1 MSETIDALPW
11 TEDDGGRA
19 AAGFGGSA
27 GDCVVRAVC
36 IALGQGYEATYTD
49 IMALAQKS
57 PAKGVCTSVLR
68 PYMEERGWAFHYA
81 GRKTLT
87 AANLPQHPRIIATLS
102 AHVAAIVDGVVR
114 DTYSSSGKGHRKF
127 YGYFAP
133 ADEAAAVVD
142 EDPRIKRMRI
152 TRKVRAL
159 LARTVENGATT
170 AEAEAALAIANKL
183 MAEHALTFK
192 DINDVRDDTYVE
204 VETSIGKYA
213 RNNAVLYH
221 PVRPCL
227 HAISRFAVCQ
237 HWFRGPKVVFFG
249 TKIDTE
255 IAVHLIALYSQQ
267 LDRDL
272 ADYQRAPEGRRIGE
286 PPPTRRANYIA
297 AWTGARSRRLDAL
310 TRERNAPPVR
320 APVRYTEG
328 TELAAPEAEQA
339 ATQAR
344 GRELMIVREQ
354 VLKEKYDSHTKDWAW
369 GRARRTSARYSSTNP
384 HTTAAA
390 RSAESRG
397 DLGIDKKLR

>member
-11 TEDDGGRA
+11 TEDDGGRT

-36 IALGQGYEATYTD
+36 IALGQDYEATYTD
-49 IMALAQKS
+49 IMALAKAS
-57 PAKGVCTSVLR
+57 PARGVCTSILR
-68 PYMEERGWAFHYA
+68 PYLAERGWRFHFA
-81 GRKTLT
+81 GRKLLT
-87 AANLPQHPRIIATLS
+87 ATNLPQHPRIIATLS
-102 AHVAAIVDGVVR
+102 GHVAAIVDGVVR

-133 ADEAAAVVD
+133 ADGAEAKVD
-142 EDPRIKRMRI
+142 EDPRVKRMRI

-183 MAEHALTFK
+183 MAEHALTFR

-204 VETSIGKYA
+204 VKAIIGKYA

-227 HAISRFAVCQ
+227 HAISAFAVCQ
-237 HWFRGPKVVFFG
+237 HWFQGDKVMFYG
-249 TKIDTE
+249 TKLDTE
-255 IAVHLIALYSQQ
+255 IAVHLTALYSLQ

-272 ADYQRAPEGRRIGE
+272 ADYQRSPEGRAINE
-286 PPPTRRANYIA
+286 SPASRRANYIA
-297 AWTGARSRRLDAL
+297 AWTGARSKRLHAL
-310 TRERNAPPVR
+310 VRERNAPPPR
-320 APVRYTEG
+320 AAVRYTEG

-354 VLKEKYDSHTKDWAW
+354 VLKEKYESHTKDWKW
-369 GRARRTSARYSSTNP
+369 GRARRTGPRYSSTNP
-384 HTTAAA
+384 HTAAAA
-390 RSAESRG
+390 RNAEARG
-397 DLGIDKKLR
+397 DLGIGKKLR